1 MPRWRALYEIMKK
14 DKQMAARQKA
24 VKVGPADSAA
34 PDETFGE
41 AERVFFERFRIKPET
56 FAPDAKE
63 RWEQQWDRLMERDD
77 SDPETA
83 AEKAAIKR
91 LFSKER
97 GINFYV
103 DIDWSAPDE
112 VLHPQVL
119 VNMCYFLYLSDD
131 ELEKDWNDVEQLYV
145 AVRDRT
151 PLPDTEMDVDAEVYV
166 DVGADETP
174 PETMSV
180 GAPAEPSVNA
190 VNDSG
195 AWLVD
200 FDATTPEGM
209 PRWKSGEWSKL
220 KFSKADKQA
229 MMITG
234 KRALKTLAVGAS
246 GAAIGSVVAP
256 VLAPLAAS
264 AAAMTG
270 LGATATWAAGIAAT
284 GATYA
289 AGTLAS
295 DLAITAATNHGW
307 AMVGEATSLLLSWE
321 RQLAVADHATYSAK
335 YFAMAEKQK
344 ENIAAWLVKN
354 PPAGE
359 TVESVKA
366 QIFFNPA
373 YGTSSPKNIIGK
385 AAAELFKKGHLE
397 GASTSG
403 LFGMDWGS
411 MGGTRSTAIASETF
425 GEFSNTPGRVSF
437 TAAATSVKDDIPVA
451 RARAN
456 LARDA
461 FKRKAENVRFSGAF
475 KEFMGAY
482 GLQIALSIP
491 TGFMQQRYVKDEA
504 SIQWVTNALAVDAT
518 AFTYRADLDNN
529 EPLTTFDVRLRDRH
543 ETICKTS
550 DKQIEAY
557 LKADRDRKPYG
568 TGILRDSKKDLP
580 RRLLQWDSTKWK
592 PGDPEFVDGTVGD
605 ALMSADVAD
614 IDANCTRP
622 VHPDEERA
630 AVVRA
635 YELVLSDIKDVL
647 DKAVGKEWKRKN
659 GWLTIAIKP
668 LMIELEPAV
677 ERWLELDKRLFK
689 DRFLR
694 DMPRVRKQN
703 DAEYERRLKDKNGA
717 CKKFMSNDD
726 RQKAYGPLLAQYGA
740 LEAQNAIDDGKLRE
754 ETANAAAESVRRTAT
769 FYGFPPDEVSKYSK
783 LAGVAAQK
791 AYDAHMRQ
799 NKADAAKKYR
809 EDHAAELEKAKKAA
823 QEAGDEV
830 VGNLLYDESVTDDEL
845 AKQVAD
851 AAYDAAISYP
861 SVVESVVL
869 KLSYK
874 AAEAAMKKRNKLAAD
889 RAKQR
894 AKEDA
899 EDQRK
904 EKRRTEA
911 VRKQQ
916 EREER
921 AEKAAEKKAQD
932 AARKAAAKAAAAE
945 EEREKAPAAVMN
957 LAEAEAA
964 ARVKAWSTI
973 NEQLETNPEI
983 DPVELEGLAAMAA
996 ADEVRRFYTDMPA
1009 RVIRQ
1014 VGLEAASEARRQ
1026 RANWQ
1031 AGNDGPDQNE
1041 PRLAPLSG
1049 GAGPVFG
1056 AGEAMDA
1063 MRMGASA
1070 SVVADVFARLS
1081 L

>member
-1 MPRWRALYEIMKK
+1 
-14 DKQMAARQKA
+14 MAARQK
-24 VKVGPADSAA
+24 VA

-63 RWEQQWDRLMERDD
+63 RWEQEWDRAMERDD

-174 PETMSV
+174 PEPMSV
-180 GAPAEPSVNA
+180 GAPAGTSVNA
-190 VNDSG
+190 VNGSD
-195 AWLVD
+195 ARLVD
-200 FDATTPEGM
+200 FDDTTPEGM

-234 KRALKTLAVGAS
+234 KRALRTFAVGAA
-246 GAAIGSVVAP
+246 GGAIGTIVAP

-264 AAAMTG
+264 AAAATG

-284 GATYA
+284 TATYA

-307 AMVGEATSLLLSWE
+307 AKVGEATSLLLSWE
-321 RQLAVADHATYSAK
+321 RQLAVADHATYSTK
-335 YFAMAEKQK
+335 YFAMAETEK
-344 ENIAAWLVKN
+344 ENIALWLLKN
-354 PPAGE
+354 PPAGQ

-366 QIFFNPA
+366 QIFKKLSIGRSQP
-373 YGTSSPKNIIGK
+373 SNIRGK
-385 AAAELFKKGHLE
+385 AVAELFKKAHLE

-403 LFGMDWGS
+403 LFGVNWGS
-411 MGGTRSTAIASETF
+411 MDATQAEAVLWDTASEF
-425 GEFSNTPGRVSF
+425 AEKGGRVSF

-451 RARAN
+451 QARAK
-456 LARDA
+456 LAQDA

-475 KEFMGAY
+475 KEFMNAY
-482 GLQIALSIP
+482 GLQIALSIG

-529 EPLTTFDVRLRDRH
+529 DPLTTFDVRLRDRH

-592 PGDPEFVDGTVGD
+592 PGDPQFVDGTVGD
-605 ALMSADVAD
+605 ALMSADVAE
-614 IDANCTRP
+614 IAEYCTRP
-622 VHPDEERA
+622 EHPDEERA

-635 YELVLSDIKDVL
+635 YELVLRDIKNVL
-647 DKAVGKEWKRKN
+647 DKAVGKEKEWKRKN

-694 DMPRVRKQN
+694 DMPSVLKQN
-703 DAEYERRLKDKNGA
+703 DAEYQRRLKDKNGA

-740 LEAQNAIDDGKLRE
+740 LEAQNAIDDGKSRE

-809 EDHAAELEKAKKAA
+809 EDHAAELEKAKKGA
-823 QEAGDEV
+823 QEAGDKIV
-830 VGNLLYDESVTDDEL
+830 DNLLYDESVTDDEL
-845 AKQVAD
+845 AEQVAD

-861 SVVESVVL
+861 SVAESVAL

-874 AAEAAMKKRNKLAAD
+874 AAEAAIKKRNKVAAE

-911 VRKQQ
+911 LRKQQ

-932 AARKAAAKAAAAE
+932 AARKAAAKVAAAE
-945 EEREKAPAAVMN
+945 EEREKAPTAVMN
-957 LAEAEAA
+957 QAEAVAA
-964 ARVKAWSTI
+964 AREQARATI
-973 NEQLETNPEI
+973 NELLDADPDT

-996 ADEVRRFYTDMPA
+996 AEEVRGKYPNMPA

-1014 VGLEAASEARRQ
+1014 VGLEAASAARRERGD
-1026 RANWQ
+1026 RA
-1031 AGNDGPDQNE
+1031 AGNGGRDPDE
-1041 PRLAPLSG
+1041 PQLAPLGG

-1056 AGEAMDA
+1056 ADEAMDA